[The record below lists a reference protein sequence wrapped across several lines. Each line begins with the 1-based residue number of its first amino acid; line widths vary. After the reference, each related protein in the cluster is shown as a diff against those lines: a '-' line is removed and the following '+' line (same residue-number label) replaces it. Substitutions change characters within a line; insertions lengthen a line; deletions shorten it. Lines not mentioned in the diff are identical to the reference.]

1 MSASPATTSTASSA
15 AGAAGGPT
23 GTPDDHLYER
33 RWWTLGILCLSLL
46 IVFTGDST
54 LNVALPTLSKDLG
67 ATQSQLQWVVAAYS
81 LVFAGLLF
89 TGGALGDRFGR
100 KGALQLGLATY
111 FVGALLASQA
121 TDTTQVIIF
130 RCVMGAGAA
139 LIMPSTLSILVNVFP
154 PHERAKAIAIWAATT
169 GFAGSLGPVISGFL
183 LTHFWF
189 GSVFLI
195 NLPIIAVAFIGG
207 WFLVPKSR
215 DPHEAALDP
224 VGALLSIV
232 GISSLVY
239 GLIEAPDKGWTATTT
254 LGAFAL
260 AGVVLT
266 LFVLWEL
273 RTSEPMLDIRF
284 FRNRSFSVGSGGM
297 MLTFLAMYGVMFL
310 MAQYLQLV
318 LGFSPFGAAVRL
330 LPMAPLMLV
339 FAPLTPRFSARFGVN
354 RVVGLGMALIAVGF
368 LLLALTRVDSSIVV
382 VWASLVPASIGMALS
397 MSPMTAAIMS
407 AVPPRRAG
415 AGSAM
420 NDATRELGAALGVA
434 VLGSV
439 AASEYSSNLSGVIAR
454 VPAPLRATASSSL
467 AGALEVAAKLPHTA
481 GDALAHAAQQAFV
494 DGIHTASFLG
504 GSLALVAAFVTAK
517 FLPRQI
523 TPHGAMHSPHESL
536 ELVAELGLGGVMPA
550 FEDEPAADVSP

>member
-1 MSASPATTSTASSA
+1 MASSPPTSPTA
-15 AGAAGGPT
+15 RPVAPQPGGQPY
-23 GTPDDHLYER
+23 DR
-33 RWWTLGILCLSLL
+33 RWWTLGVLCLSLL
-46 IVFTGDST
+46 IVFTGNST

-111 FVGALLASQA
+111 FVGALLASQS
-121 TDTTQVIIF
+121 TETWQVIAC

-139 LIMPSTLSILVNVFP
+139 LIMPSTLSILVNIFP
-154 PHERAKAIAIWAATT
+154 AHERAKAIAIWAATT

-195 NLPIIAVAFIGG
+195 NLPIIAVAFVGG
-207 WFLVPKSR
+207 FFLVPKSR

-239 GLIEAPDKGWTATTT
+239 GLIEAPDKGWAAPTT
-254 LGAFAL
+254 LGAFAVAL
-260 AGVVLT
+260 VVLAS
-266 LFVLWEL
+266 FVAWEL
-273 RTSEPMLDIRF
+273 RTREPMLDIRF
-284 FRNRSFSVGSGGM
+284 FRNPSFSVGSGGM

-318 LGFSPFGAAVRL
+318 LGFSPLGAALRL
-330 LPMAPLMLV
+330 LPMAPLMLI
-339 FAPLTPRFSARFGVN
+339 FAPLTPGFSARFGAN
-354 RVVGLGMALIAVGF
+354 RVVGVGMGLIAIGF
-368 LLLALTRVDSSIVV
+368 LLLAFVRVDSSILI

-420 NDATRELGAALGVA
+420 NDATRELGAAFGVA

-439 AASEYSSNLSGVIAR
+439 AASAYSSNLSGALHRI
-454 VPAPLRATASSSL
+454 PPSLRSDASASL
-467 AGALEVAAKLPHTA
+467 AGALEVAARLPGAAGTA
-481 GDALAHAAQQAFV
+481 FAHAAQQAFV

-504 GSLALVAAFVTAK
+504 GSLALVAAFVTFR
-517 FLPRQI
+517 FLPRRI
-523 TPHGAMHSPHESL
+523 SPEGAMHSPHEAL
-536 ELVAELGLGGVMPA
+536 ENVAELGLGGVMPV
-550 FEDEPAADVSP
+550 FDDEPLADARP